1 LTIKKTFT
9 CAIAAV
15 VLALGASAVAIPAAA
30 SAHTPEAKA
39 TCSTLTVE
47 LENYSVGNNGAFVN
61 SVSVEIDS
69 TVVDEA
75 DFGSS
80 LHETYP
86 LGDTT
91 VAHEY
96 VVEIDANGTQYD
108 RDFSGTSV
116 PCPRAAAP
124 DASANLSVTP
134 ATCDAPATLV
144 LGDVQNATWGTPVG
158 ATGPGRYTVVAT
170 ADAGHT
176 FPDGTTSQSYDG
188 PLDGA
193 LDATA
198 YPCFTTPAVPDR
210 PAPARTVN
218 DTTAVDCASM
228 TQTTTTTTTTTD
240 WALDTA
246 TNTWV
251 ATAPVVTTADA
262 TVAAEPGDCLTTTA
276 VTPPTPVSTPSVP
289 SVPTD
294 TSARAL
300 PVGTLASTG
309 SDAATVAPV
318 GAGILLVGAALL
330 LLRRLTAKRSERP
343 SRRS

>member
-9 CAIAAV
+9 CAIAALA
-15 VLALGASAVAIPAAA
+15 LALGATAVAIPAAV

-47 LENYSVGNNGAFVN
+47 LENYSVGDNGALVN

-75 DFGSS
+75 DFGTS

-96 VVEIDANGTQYD
+96 VVEIDASGTQYD

-124 DASANLSVTP
+124 DASATLTVTP
-134 ATCDAPATLV
+134 ATCDAPGTLV

-176 FPDGTTSQSYDG
+176 FPDGTTSQSFDG

-198 YPCFTTPAVPDR
+198 YPCATTPVVPDR
-210 PAPARTVN
+210 PAPARTVS
-218 DTTAVDCASM
+218 DTTNVDCASM

-251 ATAPVVTTADA
+251 ATAPVVTTANA
-262 TVAAEPGDCLTTTA
+262 TAAAQPGDCLTTTA
-276 VTPPTPVSTPSVP
+276 VTPPTPIETPSVP

-294 TSARAL
+294 TSARA
-300 PVGTLASTG
+300 VSADTLASTG

-318 GAGILLVGAALL
+318 GVVILLAGAALL
-330 LLRRLTAKRSERP
+330 LLRRLTAKRAERP
-343 SRRS
+343 